1 MPTERKKDNAKK
13 ELLAQYIRQIHLILS
28 MVIDPIVKRNL
39 LGSLLKEA
47 QALGIDISILDEIK
61 QDIENLPTVSI
72 SMALGR
78 EELVTRAD
86 QQALYEMG
94 NVLEAI
100 CALFP
105 NSVSERTKQDYIT
118 QGMEFNSKIVDK
130 NGKKITEINTLNSL
144 SDSAKPAT
152 ITKKAIDDLNK
163 FLKDETGKSALT
175 SANAFDAACKKMSY
189 EARTIQDQNGKTK
202 TKTWTELVDSEKSAL
217 TALEAS
223 RHEAGKLIT
232 AEKRMGAMAE
242 IQKIGKAMKV
252 DTAEPTESIAFQMLK
267 TIRLMKEQDLGK
279 TSAVAKLEAATKS
292 QTTISK

>member
-1 MPTERKKDNAKK
+1 MPVERKKDNTKK
-13 ELLAQYIRQIHLILS
+13 DLLAQYIREIQMILS

-39 LGSLLKEA
+39 LGSLLREA

-61 QDIENLPTVSI
+61 QDIENLPTISI

-100 CALFP
+100 CTLFP

-130 NGKKITEINTLNSL
+130 NGKKIAEMNTLNSL
-144 SDSAKPAT
+144 SDSAKPASVS
-152 ITKKAIDDLNK
+152 KKAIDDLNK

-175 SANAFDAACKKMSY
+175 SAHAFDAACKKMSH
-189 EARTIQDQNGKTK
+189 EARTVQDKNGKSK
-202 TKTWTELVDSEKSAL
+202 TKTWAELVESEKLAL

-232 AEKRMGAMAE
+232 AEKRIGVMAE
-242 IQKIGKAMKV
+242 IQQIGKAIKV

-267 TIRLMKEQDLGK
+267 TIRLTREQNLGK
-279 TSAVAKLEAATKS
+279 TSAVAKLEASSSPKS
-292 QTTISK
+292 SLSK

>member
-1 MPTERKKDNAKK
+1 MPTERKKDDTKK
-13 ELLAQYIRQIHLILS
+13 DLLAQYIRQIHMILS

-39 LGSLLKEA
+39 LGSLLREA

-61 QDIENLPTVSI
+61 HDIENLPTASI
-72 SMALGR
+72 SIALGR

-100 CALFP
+100 CTLFP

-130 NGKKITEINTLNSL
+130 NGKKIAEINTLNSL
-144 SDSAKPAT
+144 TDSVKPA

-175 SANAFDAACKKMSY
+175 SAHTFDAACKKMSH
-189 EARTIQDQNGKTK
+189 EARTTQDQNGKTK

-223 RHEAGKLIT
+223 RHEAGKLLT
-232 AEKRMGAMAE
+232 AEKRMGVMAE
-242 IQKIGKAMKV
+242 IQKIGKAIKV
-252 DTAEPTESIAFQMLK
+252 DTTEPTESIAFEMLK
-267 TIRLMKEQDLGK
+267 NVRLIKEQNLGK
-279 TSAVAKLEAATKS
+279 TSAVAKLEASTKS